1 MTMARRNTIAGLA
14 LMAFGVWY
22 AYLIGNLPE
31 RSIMPNTPGPSFFPI
46 IIVSVVL
53 LLSAALLATGIIG
66 LRQRGNDADANSLK
80 QPALL
85 TVGVFIVYLASLP
98 YAGFIIASVLFFAA
112 MMYLY
117 GSRNWLMIAVSST
130 IIPTV
135 LFVLFRYGFQIILPR
150 GILAF

>member
-46 IIVSVVL
+46 IIVSAVL
-53 LLSAALLATGIIG
+53 LLSAALLTTGIIG
-66 LRQRGNDADANSLK
+66 LSKPGNNAGVRNSGR
-80 QPALL
+80 PAVLA
-85 TVGVFIVYLASLP
+85 VGLFIIYLASLP
-98 YAGFIIASVLFFAA
+98 YAGFVIASVPFFAA
-112 MMYLY
+112 LMHLY
-117 GSRNWLMIAVSST
+117 GCRNWLMIAVSST
-130 IIPTV
+130 IIPIV

-150 GILAF
+150 GMLAF